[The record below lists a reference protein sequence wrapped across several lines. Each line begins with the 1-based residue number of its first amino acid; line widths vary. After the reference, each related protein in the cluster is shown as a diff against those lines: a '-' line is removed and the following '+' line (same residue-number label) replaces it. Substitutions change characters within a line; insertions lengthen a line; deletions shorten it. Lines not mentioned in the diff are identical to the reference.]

1 MKYLAILFVF
11 VFTALMI
18 QAQTNNPTIYTYK
31 QKQLNDSLKMLF
43 PDLQTPTEIPYYNA
57 IPVLPLQ
64 NEGKKVG
71 SNNRGDVYSMQIDN
85 MPLLKP
91 FKIKDEIPDPIKQK
105 QPLKVI
111 PKKMNKL

>member
-11 VFTALMI
+11 VFAALMV

-43 PDLQTPTEIPYYNA
+43 PDLQTNKEIPYHNA
-57 IPVLPLQ
+57 TPVLPLQ
-64 NEGKKVG
+64 NEGIKVG
-71 SNNRGDVYSMQIDN
+71 SNNRGDIYSMQIDN

-91 FKIKDEIPDPIKQK
+91 FKTKDEIPNPVNRNQS
-105 QPLKVI
+105 QVM
-111 PKKMNKL
+111 PKEQE